1 LLGEV
6 VRKMSENIEKISGV
20 IEALAGKGSDLVLTF
35 EDLTLAVIGGEEE
48 KPRVKLKLSGGIRLD
63 VVYVKE

>member
-1 LLGEV
+1 
-6 VRKMSENIEKISGV
+6 MSETIDQLSKA

-35 EDLTLAVIGGEEE
+35 EDLTLAVIRGEAEN
-48 KPRVKLKLSGGIRLD
+48 PRVRLKVSGSIRLD

>member
-1 LLGEV
+1 
-6 VRKMSENIEKISGV
+6 MSETIDRLSGV

-35 EDLTLAVIGGEEE
+35 EDLTLAVIRGEAE
-48 KPRVKLKLSGGIRLD
+48 KPRVSLKVSGSIRLD

>member
-1 LLGEV
+1 
-6 VRKMSENIEKISGV
+6 MSENIEKLSGV

-35 EDLTLAVIGGEEE
+35 EDLTLAVTRGEDE
-48 KPRVKLKLSGGIRLD
+48 KPRVNLKVSGSIRLD

>member
-1 LLGEV
+1 
-6 VRKMSENIEKISGV
+6 MSENIEKISGV

-35 EDLTLAVIGGEEE
+35 EDLTLAVIRDEDE
-48 KPRVKLKLSGGIRLD
+48 KPQVCFKLSGSIKLD

>member
-1 LLGEV
+1 MV
-6 VRKMSENIEKISGV
+6 IKMSENIEKISGI

-35 EDLTLAVIGGEEE
+35 EDLTLAVIRDEDE
-48 KPRVKLKLSGGIRLD
+48 KPQVSFKLSGSIKLD

>member
-1 LLGEV
+1 
-6 VRKMSENIEKISGV
+6 MSENIEKLSGV

-35 EDLTLAVIGGEEE
+35 EDLTLAVIRSEDE
-48 KPRVKLKLSGGIRLD
+48 KPSVSIKVSGSIRLD

>member
-1 LLGEV
+1 MK
-6 VRKMSENIEKISGV
+6 KMSETIDQLSKA

-35 EDLTLAVIGGEEE
+35 EDLTLAVIRGEAEN
-48 KPRVKLKLSGGIRLD
+48 PRVRLKVSGSIRLD

>member
-1 LLGEV
+1 
-6 VRKMSENIEKISGV
+6 MSENIEKISGL

-35 EDLTLAVIGGEEE
+35 EDLTLAVIRDDDK
-48 KPRVKLKLSGGIRLD
+48 KPQVSFKLSGSIKLD

>member
-1 LLGEV
+1 
-6 VRKMSENIEKISGV
+6 MSKNIEKISGV

-35 EDLTLAVIGGEEE
+35 EDLTLAVIRDADE
-48 KPRVKLKLSGGIRLD
+48 KPQVSFKLSGSIKLD

>member
-1 LLGEV
+1 M
-6 VRKMSENIEKISGV
+6 VRKMSENIEKLSGV

-35 EDLTLAVIGGEEE
+35 EDLTLAVIRDEDE
-48 KPRVKLKLSGGIRLD
+48 KPQVSFKLSGSIKLD